1 MRPAWEDLYP
11 NEACKRAPNRNVRQH
26 HAFTPAGFV
35 EPSKTKHSNWEEI
48 AVNLHLYKIHN
59 ASLGRTVSGFTL
71 ACSALA
77 TALLTGCTTVQKA
90 PIEQADVNCGL
101 IGKYCSMLTPG
112 TDKQMALRYV
122 NPAAQWSQYHK
133 VEIHPVTYWGSEEAK
148 IPHAD
153 QQALVNYFNQTLR
166 EQFGKK
172 FEVVDEPG
180 PGVMTLTVAL
190 TDAES
195 ATPVLRSISMI
206 VPQAHM
212 LSNIKYLT
220 TGTFPFVG
228 GAQVEAKVMDSMS
241 GQVLAA
247 AVNKRLGGGN
257 VTTGFQWK
265 WGDVKNAMNYW
276 AEQSANVLSSWTSG
290 ATQPS

>member
-1 MRPAWEDLYP
+1 MEDPYP
-11 NEACKRAPNRNVRQH
+11 NEACKCAPNRNVWQH
-26 HAFTPAGFV
+26 DALKPAGFV
-35 EPSKTKHSNWEEI
+35 EPTSKTKHSNWEEI
-48 AVNLHLYKIHN
+48 AVNLHRIHKIHN
-59 ASLGRTVSGFTL
+59 ASLGSTVSGFTL

-77 TALLTGCTTVQKA
+77 VALLSGCTTVQKA
-90 PIEQADVNCGL
+90 PIEQADLNCEL
-101 IGKYCSMLTPG
+101 IEKYCSMLTPG

-122 NPAAQWSQYHK
+122 NPAAQWSQYRK
-133 VEIHPVTYWGSEEAK
+133 VMIHPVTYWDSEEAK

-166 EQFGKK
+166 EQLGKK

-180 PGVMTLTVAL
+180 PGVMTLMVAL
-190 TDAES
+190 TNAET

-228 GAQVEAKVMDSMS
+228 GAEVEAKVMDSMS

-247 AVNKRLGGGN
+247 AVDKRLGGGN
-257 VTTGFQWK
+257 ITTGFQWK
-265 WGDVKNAMNYW
+265 WGDVENAMKFW
-276 AEQSANVLSSWTSG
+276 AEHAANVLSSWTSG